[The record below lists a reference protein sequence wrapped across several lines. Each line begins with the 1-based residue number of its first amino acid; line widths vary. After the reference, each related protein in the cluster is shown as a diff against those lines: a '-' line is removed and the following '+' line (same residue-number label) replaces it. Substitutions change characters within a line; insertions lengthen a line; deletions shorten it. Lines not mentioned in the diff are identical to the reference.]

1 MGDEQNNPD
10 RPKQSIRTDVPGDLL
25 RIMGEFFTQKTRES
39 THSVYANALNLAVN
53 DLDFKIIFGEGQ
65 PQDWH
70 TAVTM
75 SWGLVKL
82 LTFYLQSNL
91 AVHEIAYGP
100 VKLPTALFPEPIIVP
115 PDAETNPISK
125 RVFETLQSIR
135 QTLMDEQMQLWRSEK
150 PLG

>member
-1 MGDEQNNPD
+1 MSDEQNNPD
-10 RPKQSIRTDVPGDLL
+10 RPKQSLRTDVPSDLL
-25 RIMGEFFTQKTRES
+25 RIIGELLSQKARES
-39 THSVYANALNLAVN
+39 TRSVYANALNLAVN

-75 SWGLVKL
+75 PWSLVKL

-100 VKLPTALFPEPIIVP
+100 VKIPSALLPEDIAVP
-115 PDAETNPISK
+115 PDAETNPASK
-125 RVFETLQSIR
+125 KVFETLQSIR
-135 QTLMDEQMQLWRSEK
+135 QKLVNEQMKLWQRLENR
-150 PLG
+150 